1 MPIPGFKTKNTI
13 SLRLWE
19 AKARAEDLDLFQ
31 FNEGE
36 YELAAQLHSRA
47 QQVIYNFSSLRKL
60 HLFLIAMSLFIY
72 ADLHSVIS
80 RRCYRE
86 WEAITAETAVLSLQC
101 FASGLSIWL

>member
-1 MPIPGFKTKNTI
+1 VPIPGYGTKNTI

-47 QQVIYNFSSLRKL
+47 QQVMTRHLYLLL
-60 HLFLIAMSLFIY
+60 HLLLLCGFLFLSNNVAVYICRFALFYIQEMLPRMGSY
-72 ADLHSVIS
+72 
-80 RRCYRE
+80 Y
-86 WEAITAETAVLSLQC
+86 
-101 FASGLSIWL
+101 G

>member
-1 MPIPGFKTKNTI
+1 MPIPGYNTKNTI

-47 QQVIYNFSSLRKL
+47 QQVITR
-60 HLFLIAMSLFIY
+60 
-72 ADLHSVIS
+72 
-80 RRCYRE
+80 
-86 WEAITAETAVLSLQC
+86 
-101 FASGLSIWL
+101 LSIPTALSSFAL